1 MSHGEKHHYI
11 PEFYLKQWTGVD
23 RRLCEYS
30 RPFDRIKTY
39 RRYPSETGY
48 EYGLTTLT
56 TYPDPVSEIVE
67 RKLMQ
72 AIDSSAANALR
83 FLLANN
89 VASLDAKGRSAWARF
104 IFSLMR
110 RTPEAV
116 RDIHQRLRESFL
128 EIYRLNPP
136 PHDVSEEAREADLLG
151 RVEQRK
157 ALLLQDLVN
166 SDLNGPRLI
175 NMRWTVA
182 HFTNTRHKLLTS
194 DRPFIMTNGIAYPDS
209 HIVVPISPTQCFY
222 AAANA
227 EVELKLR
234 SLSAAEFI
242 FRVNGK
248 MASQA
253 RKFVYGVDDTEL
265 AFVTERFGQKLKAGP
280 GDV

>member
-1 MSHGEKHHYI
+1 MSNGEKHHYI
-11 PEFYLKQWTGVD
+11 PKFYLKQWTGID

-30 RPFDRIKTY
+30 RPFDQMKTY

-89 VASLDAKGRSAWARF
+89 VAGLDANGRSAWARF

-110 RTPEAV
+110 RTPEAL
-116 RDIHQRLRESFL
+116 RDIHERLRRSFL
-128 EIYRLNPP
+128 EIYRSTPL
-136 PHDVSEEAREADLLG
+136 PHNVSEEEQEADLLA

-166 SDLNGPRLI
+166 SYLNGPRLI

-182 HFTNTRHKLLTS
+182 HFTNTRDKLLTS
-194 DRPFIMTNGIAYPDS
+194 DRPFVMTNGIAYPNS
-209 HIVVPISPTQCFY
+209 HIVIPISPTQCFY
-222 AAANA
+222 AAATI
-227 EVELKLR
+227 EVDLRLR
-234 SLSAAEFI
+234 SLSTYSA
-242 FRVNGK
+242 
-248 MASQA
+248 
-253 RKFVYGVDDTEL
+253 
-265 AFVTERFGQKLKAGP
+265 
-280 GDV
+280 